1 MYCSSPRVCLAV
13 VSIRPVFGRFW
24 VRLPWA
30 NQILHV
36 IVYVQCSY
44 IYNVLTGTCT
54 NQSFTFIIH
63 ESCYY
68 GQFISSAELIYTAA
82 KHTRQRNIT
91 QYILAPTGRRLGANF
106 FLLFRFAL
114 FFVSTNFTI
123 CIQKTT
129 LLTEVRMLH
138 SFSCCEAFLCTK

>member
-1 MYCSSPRVCLAV
+1 MENCSSPRVCLAV

-36 IVYVQCSY
+36 IVYVATYTMYLQAH
-44 IYNVLTGTCT
+44 VLTRVSPSLYM
-54 NQSFTFIIH
+54 NLVIMDNSFRLQSLFIQQQSTHVKETSPNTF
-63 ESCYY
+63 
-68 GQFISSAELIYTAA
+68 
-82 KHTRQRNIT
+82 
-91 QYILAPTGRRLGANF
+91 LAPTGRRLGTNF
-106 FLLFRFAL
+106 FLLFRFVL